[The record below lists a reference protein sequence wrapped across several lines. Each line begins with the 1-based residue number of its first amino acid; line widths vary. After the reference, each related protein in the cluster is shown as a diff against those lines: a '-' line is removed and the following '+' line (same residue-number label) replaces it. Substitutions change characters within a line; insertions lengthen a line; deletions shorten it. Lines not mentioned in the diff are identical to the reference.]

1 MFLCQCKLL
10 GEVLGEIENFIIS
23 WIVNI
28 LNSIFSAKG
37 KIFFFFFYYNFKNS
51 INIKIFRLL
60 KYSLHLSQTFTF
72 WLYIFQYGSI

>member
-10 GEVLGEIENFIIS
+10 GEVLGEIENFAIS

-37 KIFFFFFYYNFKNS
+37 KIFFFFFTIILKIPS
-51 INIKIFRLL
+51 IL
-60 KYSLHLSQTFTF
+60 KYSA
-72 WLYIFQYGSI
+72 Y